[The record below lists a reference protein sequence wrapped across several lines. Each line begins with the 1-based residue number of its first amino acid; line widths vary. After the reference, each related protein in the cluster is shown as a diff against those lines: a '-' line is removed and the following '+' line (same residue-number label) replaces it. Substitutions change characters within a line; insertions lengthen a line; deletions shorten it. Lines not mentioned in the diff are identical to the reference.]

1 MNDEALNLSIRKFLK
16 KVGIN
21 SQMAIEKAVREADE
35 GGSLA
40 DDIPVKMRLTIDQL
54 DIDVEFDDSLKTK

>member
-35 GGSLA
+35 GGRLA